1 MAPRRP
7 SGVVRHLLQAPV
19 WLYRCKCGWLLG
31 NRFLLL
37 IHTGRHTG
45 LRRRT
50 VLEVMQFR
58 AMASEAIVMSAWG
71 RDADW
76 LRNIEATP
84 GPQVVIGSRRF
95 IAAYRMLGAE
105 EAAEV
110 IAFYERRNRM
120 IAPIVRA
127 GLSWL
132 LGWHY
137 DGSEQA
143 RQRAA
148 AQMPYIA
155 FRPLR
160 PDPSL

>member
-1 MAPRRP
+1 MR
-7 SGVVRHLLQAPV
+7 SLFQAPI

-37 IHTGRHTG
+37 IHTGRRTR
-45 LRRRT
+45 LRRYT

-58 AMASEAIVMSAWG
+58 KTASEAIVMSAWG

-84 GPQVVIGSRRF
+84 RPQVVIGSRRF
-95 IAAYRMLGAE
+95 TAVHRVLGVE

-110 IAFYERRNRM
+110 IAFYERRNRA

-137 DGSEQA
+137 DGTEQA
-143 RQRAA
+143 RRRAA
-148 AQMPYIA
+148 AQKLYIA
-155 FRPLR
+155 FRPR
-160 PDPSL
+160 R